1 MGFYLRKSFR
11 AGPIRFN
18 LSKSGIG
25 VSAGV
30 TGARLGVS
38 STGRAYVHGGRGG
51 LYYRQSLGSGS
62 GLRRSGAA
70 GDIAQRRAASRAPI
84 ELTANRRDG
93 RDVRQPGAAGGDRPI
108 RGADTARIEIRPDRA
123 VPRRRVTPTAA
134 CSTSGSGPPIPSLTM
149 YRQKSTPRERVAGSL
164 PADAGVLEQRA
175 YSRLVEAGMATGWA
189 DPADLERLSAAEQVL
204 SLDPEFVRRAR
215 LDAYRRAHVG
225 ATADCAGCTNPAA
238 GEDQVSV
245 SVASDSWRTNW
256 EAV

>member
-108 RGADTARIEIRPDRA
+108 RGADTARIEIRLDRA

-149 YRQKSTPRERVAGSL
+149 YRQKSTPRERVAGS
-164 PADAGVLEQRA
+164 
-175 YSRLVEAGMATGWA
+175 
-189 DPADLERLSAAEQVL
+189 
-204 SLDPEFVRRAR
+204 
-215 LDAYRRAHVG
+215 YRRTPASWSKGRTRGSSRRGWQPGGQTRPIWSVCLQPNRFSPWIRSSYGERSSMPTAGRMSARPRTAPG
-225 ATADCAGCTNPAA
+225 AQILPQERIRC
-238 GEDQVSV
+238 Q
-245 SVASDSWRTNW
+245 
-256 EAV
+256 